1 MAIFKP
7 PKIKNEAL
15 LSTVLLKG
23 EIVYNE
29 DNGKFYTGDD
39 VKPGGL
45 QITGPVAEGQGGSN
59 VTVPTKLSELEND
72 CNFISGY
79 TEEDGIFAEMS
90 GTFATKDDLNNLAT
104 TAQISEINDY
114 IASSNFAPMTAL
126 NDYVMKNDNNYVEEA
141 ALSGYATKAEIENF
155 ITEAALTGFASV
167 AALDALATKAEIE
180 NFITEDALSGYATKA
195 EIENF
200 VTEDALTGYVS
211 KDENPDS
218 ITVSSEIV
226 DNTDTTRTVFS
237 KLTSMSFEL
246 TADSVFG
253 SSKLPSTE
261 FDNKMFIVNVGVDN
275 TISGFATTVIGKGNT
290 AVGAYATTIGYGNF
304 VYEAAGF
311 AHGHNNEVRAG
322 YGHAE
327 GQSTKVL
334 ASYGHSEGCGPVV
347 SGQWAHA
354 EGGEGAIA
362 GGEKSHAEGRG
373 HALGEASHAEGLY
386 AVATG
391 TAAHAEGNSSSAT
404 GTVSHAEGISTNA
417 SGEGAHT
424 EGLTTWAD
432 GKAAH
437 AEGYATHADFEAAH
451 AEGNYTSVAEK
462 YQHVEGAYNVP
473 LTGYQHIVGGGDET
487 NGRKNIQTLDWNGN
501 EWNAGTVA
509 ANDIIF
515 NGDAQTLLAKLAAM
529 EARITELE
537 AVTSGMPRT
546 TN

>member
-39 VKPGGL
+39 VTPGGL

-59 VTVPTKLSELEND
+59 VAVPTKLSELEND

-79 TEEDGIFAEMS
+79 TEEDGIFVAMS
-90 GTFATKDDLNNLAT
+90 GTFATK
-104 TAQISEINDY
+104 SEIQNFVSSDAANELISAA
-114 IASSNFAPMTAL
+114 IA
-126 NDYVMKNDNNYVEEA
+126 DIDN
-141 ALSGYATKAEIENF
+141 SDYATKDEIANF
-155 ITEAALTGFASV
+155 ITSGT
-167 AALDALATKAEIE
+167 ATEIVNTAIE
-180 NFITEDALSGYATKA
+180 NIDNSNYATKT

-200 VTEDALTGYVS
+200 VTEDALSSYVG
-211 KDENPDS
+211 KDEIADS
-218 ITVSSEIV
+218 ITVSSQIV
-226 DNTDTTRTVFS
+226 DNSNTTRTVFS
-237 KLTSMSFEL
+237 KLTSMGFEL

-261 FDNKMFIVNVGVDN
+261 FDNKMFLVNVGVDN

-334 ASYGHSEGCGPVV
+334 ASYGHSEGCGPIV

-362 GGEKSHAEGRG
+362 GGEKSHAEGKG
-373 HALGEASHAEGLY
+373 HALGEVSHAEGLY

-391 TAAHAEGNSSSAT
+391 TASHAEGNSSSAT

-437 AEGYATHADFEAAH
+437 AEGYATHADFEASH

-529 EARITELE
+529 ETRIAELE
-537 AVTSGMPRT
+537 AVTSGMPR
-546 TN
+546 